1 MSAAAPEGRL
11 ARRMGLP
18 GVLFLTLS
26 AATPASSLF
35 VIVPDVIR
43 QAGTGAALSLGLAAV
58 VALLVAASYAEL
70 ASAFP
75 HAGGEYVM
83 VGATL
88 GPGPGFVT
96 LALNLLN
103 SVLTGAVFALGVAE
117 YLHALWPGAP
127 ARPVALAVVAAATG
141 LSLLD
146 VRAGAWTTGAFLLV
160 ELLALGVVAALGFVH
175 PARGAAALLHPVAAG
190 AGGAGLH
197 ATPALALGLSAA
209 VALFAF
215 DGYGSAVY
223 FAEETVGA
231 RRRLGR
237 AVLLAWGVTVAAE
250 LVPTLALL
258 LGAPDLARLFA
269 APAPVGGFVAD
280 RGGAP
285 LAAAVDLAVALAI
298 GNAVAAFVLLTARQL
313 YATARDRAWPAPLN
327 RALAGVDA
335 RTGAPR
341 AATLAAGGA
350 MAALCFV
357 DGRTLLILTG
367 TSITLIYAALQL
379 AVLAGRRSGATA
391 GGAFRTPAG
400 AAAPALA
407 LLACALVLAS
417 DAADPAE
424 GRPSLLAALAVAA
437 LAAAWW
443 AGALRPRGW
452 RPQAAPEEGERREPP
467 PGGPR
472 AGLLRA
478 RRSRNRD
485 RGNRSGA

>member
-1 MSAAAPEGRL
+1 
-11 ARRMGLP
+11 MGLL

-43 QAGTGAALSLGLAAV
+43 QAGTGAALSLALAAI

-75 HAGGEYVM
+75 HAGGEYAM
-83 VGATL
+83 VAATL
-88 GPGPGFVT
+88 GPGPSFVT

-103 SVLTGAVFALGVAE
+103 SVLTGAVFALGVAD
-117 YLHALWPGAP
+117 YLHAIWPGAP
-127 ARPVALAVVAAATG
+127 ARPVALAVVAAATA

-160 ELLALGVVAALGFVH
+160 ELLALGVVAVLGLAH

-190 AGGAGLH
+190 AGGALH

-215 DGYGSAVY
+215 DGYGSAAY

-237 AVLLAWGVTVAAE
+237 AVMLAWGVTVTAE
-250 LVPTLALL
+250 LLPTAALL
-258 LGAPDLARLFA
+258 LGAPDLSRLFTA
-269 APAPVGGFVAD
+269 AAPVGGFVAD
-280 RGGAP
+280 RGGAT
-285 LAAAVDLAVALAI
+285 LATAVDLGVALAI
-298 GNAVAAFVLLTARQL
+298 ANAVCAFVLLTARQL
-313 YATARDRAWPAPLN
+313 YATARDRAWPGPLN
-327 RALAGVDA
+327 RALSRVDA
-335 RTGAPR
+335 RTGVPR
-341 AATLAAGGA
+341 AATLAASGG
-350 MAALCFV
+350 MAVLCFV

-367 TSITLIYAALQL
+367 TSITLIYAALQF

-391 GGAFRTPAG
+391 AGAFRTPG
-400 AAAPALA
+400 GPAAPVMA
-407 LLACALVLAS
+407 LLACAAVLAS
-417 DAADPAE
+417 DAADPAD

-443 AGALRPRGW
+443 FAALRRRGW
-452 RPQAAPEEGERREPP
+452 RPHAAPEEG
-467 PGGPR
+467 
-472 AGLLRA
+472 
-478 RRSRNRD
+478 
-485 RGNRSGA
+485 